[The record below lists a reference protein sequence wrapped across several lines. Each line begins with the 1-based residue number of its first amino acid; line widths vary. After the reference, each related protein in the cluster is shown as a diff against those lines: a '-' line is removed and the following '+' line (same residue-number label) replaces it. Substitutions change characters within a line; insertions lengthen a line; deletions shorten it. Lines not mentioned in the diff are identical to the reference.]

1 MLHNQLLLLFR
12 NIRRNK
18 TFSFLNIFGLA
29 TGIACASLIFLWVEH
44 ELSFNHNFEKRN
56 TIFSVKQTTVGEN
69 PTIGDCPIP
78 MAADIKNTIPGIK
91 NVARIN
97 WEMKQSFVFGDKSIN
112 ASGQYADSSIL
123 SILDFTFIYGN
134 HPSLKSPESI
144 IISETM
150 CRALFGNNNP
160 VGKVLTT
167 KSESPWSKDGN
178 FVVTGVFKDFPPN
191 CSYHFNWLS
200 PFTIFE
206 GLLHSE
212 WNKWTINTETLVET
226 EPAANLTDINK
237 KLKHYMAK
245 KVEGSTLQTFL
256 FSMNDWNLYSQFT
269 DGKPDGGKIQ
279 HIYLFSI
286 IAILILLIACIN
298 FMNLSTA
305 RSEKRAKEV
314 GVRKVSGAG
323 RIDLIRQFIGE
334 SLAMSFLAVALAM
347 IIISISIPAFNIL
360 IGQELHTNFFN
371 AGHLAFL
378 FIVGFVCGLLSG
390 IYPAFYLSSFKPVM
404 VLKGLKIKNSS
415 GSVFMRKGLVIAQF
429 TISIIL
435 IISTVVIYQQ
445 IQHVKSR
452 NLGYETNNLIQL
464 SVPQSLINHF
474 SVTRDELLQ
483 SGFVENAALTWVE
496 PLHIYTSSDE
506 YTWEG
511 KSPRNAVDVNDMGV
525 SPEYIATM
533 QMKIKRGRD
542 FYQQPGIDSDSGTI
556 KNVVINE
563 TLAKLM
569 GAEGKIG
576 GYISRKSFSLR
587 VQIVGI
593 IQDFVFNDMYA
604 PCGPVIIACFPQ
616 ATNLMIIRFKPGAD
630 LEKALAKTDQ
640 IMKAGTPGYPFEYK
654 FVDEAFNKL
663 FETENLTG
671 KLSAV
676 FSVLAIFISCL
687 GLFGLAA
694 YTAERR
700 TKEIGIRKVL
710 GASVGTL
717 AKLLSFEFLKLVCLS
732 CIIAFPVAWW
742 ALHRWLQNYQYRTTI
757 HLWVF
762 LIAGLMALFIAILT
776 VSYQAVK
783 VAIINPVKSLRAE

>member
-12 NIRRNK
+12 NIWRNK

-29 TGIACASLIFLWVEH
+29 IGIACASLIFLWVED
-44 ELSFNHNFEKRN
+44 ELCFNHNFKKRDV
-56 TIFSVKQTTVGEN
+56 IFSINQTTVGEN

-78 MAADIKNTIPGIK
+78 MAADIKNTIPGIR
-91 NVARIN
+91 NIARLN
-97 WEMKQSFVFGDKSIN
+97 WERKQTFVLGDKILN
-112 ASGQYADSSIL
+112 QSGQYADSSIL
-123 SILDFTFIYGN
+123 SILDFTFIYGTN
-134 HPSLKSPESI
+134 PSLQSPESI

-150 CRALFGNNNP
+150 SRALFGNDNP
-160 VGKVLTT
+160 VGKTLTT
-167 KSESPWSKDGN
+167 KSESIWSKDGN
-178 FVVTGVFKDFPPN
+178 FTITGVFKDFPVN

-200 PFTIFE
+200 PFKISE
-206 GLLHSE
+206 DLLFPA
-212 WNKWTINTETLVET
+212 WNKWAITTETLVET
-226 EPAANLTDINK
+226 EPNANLADINK

-256 FSMNDWNLYSQFT
+256 FSMNDWNLYSRFT
-269 DGKPDGGKIQ
+269 DGKPEGGKIQ
-279 HIYLFSI
+279 YIYLFSI
-286 IAILILLIACIN
+286 IALLILAIACIN

-305 RSEKRAKEV
+305 RLEKRAKEV

-334 SLAMSFLAVALAM
+334 SLVMSFLAVTLAM
-347 IIISISIPAFNIL
+347 VIIYVSIPAFNSL
-360 IGQELHTNFFN
+360 VGKGLHADLFN
-371 AGHLAFL
+371 AGHLVFL
-378 FIVGFVCGLLSG
+378 FAIGLFCGLLSG

-415 GSVFMRKGLVIAQF
+415 ASVFLRKGLVISQF

-435 IISTVVIYQQ
+435 IISTIIIYQQ

-452 NLGYETNNLIQL
+452 NLGYETNNMIQL
-464 SVPQSLINHF
+464 SVPESLPNHF
-474 SVTRDELLQ
+474 PVIRDELLKT
-483 SGFVENAALTWVE
+483 GFVENAALTYAE
-496 PLHIYTSSDE
+496 PLHIYTGSDE
-506 YTWEG
+506 YTWQG
-511 KSPRNAVDVNDMGV
+511 KSPENKINVNDMGV

-533 QMKIKRGRD
+533 HMKIKSGRD
-542 FYQQPGIDSDSGTI
+542 FYSQPGIDYDSITAKSVI
-556 KNVVINE
+556 INE

-576 GYISRKSFSLR
+576 SYIYRKPFPT
-587 VQIVGI
+587 VQVVGI
-593 IQDFVFNDMYA
+593 VQDFVFNDMYGPA
-604 PCGPVIIACFPQ
+604 GPVLIICLPQ
-616 ATNLMIIRFKPGAD
+616 ATELMIIRFKPGAD
-630 LEKALAKTDQ
+630 MKTALAKTDH
-640 IMKAGTPGYPFEYK
+640 IMKASTPGYPFEYK

-663 FETENLTG
+663 FESENLIG
-671 KLSAV
+671 KLAAV
-676 FSVLAIFISCL
+676 FSVLAIAISCL

-710 GASVGTL
+710 GASIGTL
-717 AKLLSFEFLKLVCLS
+717 AKLLSLEFLKLVCIS

-742 ALHRWLQNYQYRTTI
+742 ALHAWLQNYQYRTTI
-757 HLWVF
+757 HWWVF
-762 LIAGLMALFIAILT
+762 VVAGLMALLIAILT